1 MVIIHMSSKKSVS
14 NKLIVLS
21 NRLPVSVS
29 RTKKQIKIKESPGGL
44 ATGLRSLKQQK
55 KVLFI
60 GWPGYIPKNSK
71 EKDYIKERLIHEHQ
85 CYPVFLTRTELD
97 HYYYGF
103 SNRTLWPLFHYFSSY
118 STFEETEWNAYQKAN
133 QKFFQEVIKTAEHND
148 TFWIHDYHLMLL
160 PRLVRKIFPKSAIG
174 FFLHIPFPSSEIF
187 RILPWRTEIL
197 EGLLGADLLGFH
209 TYEYARHFLSSTLR
223 LLGYEHEFGSI
234 SIDDR
239 IIRVDNFPMGVD
251 IEKNNKL
258 LADPEVQEETE
269 QCRKRLGKEN
279 KIILSVDRLDYSKG
293 IPHRLKAFES
303 FLARNRKWQKKITY
317 IMLCVPSRTKVS
329 HYKQLKKEIDRLVGN
344 INGRFGTPSWTPVNY
359 IYRSRPFRKLI
370 SLYSAADIALVTP
383 VRDGMNLVAK
393 EYVAAKKD
401 NNGVLILSGTAGA
414 AEELAEA
421 LIVNVHN
428 KNEVVNAIKKALTM
442 PQKEKESRMETM
454 RKRILEYDIK
464 HWTHSFIK
472 SIEETKNIRASREHR
487 KLNQHW
493 KEKILDQYKNSK
505 QRLLLFD
512 YDGTLISFSK
522 KPEYSKP
529 DKELKRLL
537 ISLSNKTNNQVVI
550 LSGRKKS
557 TLENWLG
564 DIQCSFVAEH
574 GSWIKSTQKDPWEK
588 QGHIP
593 YQWKDRIKPI
603 LKNYES
609 RVPGSFVEEKEF
621 GLAWHYRN
629 ASPELGKIRSHELF
643 DNLNEFLANTN
654 LQLMHGKKVIEV
666 RAAGIN
672 KGIAATHFLGTKKW
686 DFILALGDDWTD
698 EEVFKELPEKAIT
711 IKVGYGATQAR
722 LFIESPKASR
732 DLLRDLSKT

>member
-1 MVIIHMSSKKSVS
+1 MKSHKSSRQ
-14 NKLIVLS
+14 KLIVVS

-29 RTKKQIKIKESPGGL
+29 RKRKQIKLKESPGGL
-44 ATGLRSLKQQK
+44 ATGLRSLKEQK
-55 KVLFI
+55 EVLFI
-60 GWPGYIPKNSK
+60 GWPGYIPRNSK
-71 EKDYIKERLIHEHQ
+71 EKNYIKERLINEHQ
-85 CYPVFLTRTELD
+85 CYPVFLSRSELD
-97 HYYYGF
+97 QYYYGF

-118 STFEETEWNAYQKAN
+118 STFEEPEWKAYQKAN
-133 QKFFQEVIKTAEHND
+133 QKFFQEVTEIVDSEA
-148 TFWIHDYHLMLL
+148 TFWVHDYHLMLL
-160 PRLVRKIFPKSAIG
+160 PKLIRKMFPKSSIG

-209 TYEYARHFLSSTLR
+209 TYEYARHFLSSALR

-239 IIRVDNFPMGVD
+239 IVRVDNFPMGVD
-251 IEKNNKL
+251 IEKNDRL
-258 LADPEVQEETE
+258 LADPEVQKETE
-269 QCRKRLGKEN
+269 QCKKRIGEDN

-293 IPHRLKAFES
+293 IPHRLRAFEA
-303 FLARNRKWQKKITY
+303 FLAKNRKWRKKITY

-329 HYKQLKKEIDRLVGN
+329 HYRELKEEIDRLVGN

-359 IYRSRPFRKLI
+359 IYRSRPFKKLI

-393 EYVAAKKD
+393 EYVAAKND
-401 NNGVLILSGTAGA
+401 NDGVLILSGTAGS
-414 AEELAEA
+414 AEELGEA

-428 KNEVVNAIKKALTM
+428 KNEIVEAIKKALTM
-442 PQKEKESRMETM
+442 PQKEKASRMKTM
-454 RKRILEYDIK
+454 RKRIIDYDIK
-464 HWTHSFIK
+464 QWTQSFMN
-472 SIEETKNIRASREHR
+472 SIEETKSIQASREHR

-493 KEKILDQYKNSK
+493 KKEILSEYKKSK
-505 QRLLLFD
+505 NRLLLFD

-522 KPEYSKP
+522 KPENSKP

-537 ISLSNKTNNQVVI
+537 ISLSNQQKNKLVI
-550 LSGRKKS
+550 ISGREKKIMDQ
-557 TLENWLG
+557 WLG
-564 DIQCSFVAEH
+564 DIQCGLVAEH
-574 GSWIKSTQKDPWEK
+574 GSWIKTSPDSQWEK
-588 QGHIP
+588 QGRLP
-593 YQWKDRIKPI
+593 FQWKNRIKPI

-629 ASPELGKIRSHELF
+629 AIPELGEIRSHELF

-654 LQLMHGKKVIEV
+654 LQLMHGNKVIEV
-666 RAAGIN
+666 RVAGIN
-672 KGIAATHFLGTKKW
+672 KGIAANHFLRIKDW

-698 EEVFKELPEKAIT
+698 EEIFKALPSKGFSV
-711 IKVGYGATQAR
+711 KVGYGHTEAR
-722 LFIESPKASR
+722 LFLESPKSSR
-732 DLLRDLSKT
+732 ELLRDLSKA